1 MSGESFMKQTA
12 HLLVFDGLAD
22 WEPALALC
30 ELRRSG
36 KFEVLT
42 AGFSNATVT
51 TMAGLK
57 IVPDLTLG
65 QVKPENSTILVLPG
79 GDMWEQQ
86 RQPAVEALL
95 RHFHERHVPVAAICG
110 ATLEI
115 ARAGL
120 TRGLRHT
127 SNALSYLQ
135 SMVPDYRDEAFYVDE
150 LAVSD
155 QGIVTASG
163 LGSVDFA
170 REILRL
176 LKVYSDTDLQTW
188 FEMFKN
194 GLLPAGMA

>member
-1 MSGESFMKQTA
+1 MLKPTV
-12 HLLVFDGLAD
+12 HLLVFEGLAD
-22 WEPALALC
+22 WEPAHALC

-36 KFEVLT
+36 KFDVL
-42 AGFSNATVT
+42 AVGFTRQTIT

-57 IVPDLTLG
+57 VVPDLTLDE
-65 QVKPENSTILVLPG
+65 VKPQDSALLILPG
-79 GDMWEQQ
+79 GDMWQEQS
-86 RQPAVEALL
+86 QPVVESML
-95 RHFHERHVPVAAICG
+95 RRFHEEQVLIAAICG

-120 TRGLRHT
+120 TRGVRHT
-127 SNALSYLQ
+127 SNALSYLK

-163 LGSVDFA
+163 LGGVEFA
-170 REILRL
+170 REIFHL
-176 LKVYSDTDLQTW
+176 LKLYDDADLRTW
-188 FEMFKN
+188 YDMFKN

>member
-1 MSGESFMKQTA
+1 MRPTV

-36 KFEVLT
+36 KFDVLT

-57 IVPDLTLG
+57 VAPDVAISE
-65 QVKPENSTILVLPG
+65 VKPESSALFIIPG

-86 RQPAVEALL
+86 QRPAAEFLL
-95 RHFHERHVPVAAICG
+95 RQFHERHVPVAAICG

-120 TRGLRHT
+120 THGVRHT
-127 SNALSYLQ
+127 SNALTYLK
-135 SMVPDYRDEAFYVDE
+135 SMVPEYRDEAFYVDE

-170 REILRL
+170 HEILRL
-176 LKVYSDTDLQTW
+176 LKIYSDTDLQTW
-188 FEMFKN
+188 YDMFKN
-194 GLLPAGMA
+194 GLMPAGMA